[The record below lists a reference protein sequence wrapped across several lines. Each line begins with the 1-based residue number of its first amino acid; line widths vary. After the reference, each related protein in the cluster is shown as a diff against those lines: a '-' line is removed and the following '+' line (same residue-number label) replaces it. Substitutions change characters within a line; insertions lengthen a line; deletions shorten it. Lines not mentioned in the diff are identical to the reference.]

1 MTIVKYPVPR
11 PMRTL
16 ALLLCLLSTP
26 LWAQKGEAPSLL
38 YRSGLSYQ
46 ISSDPS
52 WGKGCPVVTGSRPYS
67 PAYTADLRVG
77 DIIRQIDGVSTQG
90 LSLEDIQSLLER
102 PVRTHLLTI
111 NSPGRELRQV
121 ALTPEAKEQGAVSER
136 ELARAFALYSLED
149 EQVRRLSYPFVYR
162 SSVSY
167 DLSSVRTYSFAP
179 STEESRELDA
189 ELYAQISELLERT
202 GLRRDDISPD
212 LILECFYELRPETST
227 LRDAS
232 IRKATSHYDLRARDF
247 ARLPILPY
255 TSGVTGSYSVHLALH
270 ATRPQHQ
277 GSILWS
283 CESRDMLSE
292 AMTLKDYARYMLP
305 MMLQGFPY
313 VSVSE
318 RPSYLIHTSRYYY
331 TGLLYDAS
339 SLDRVYDVE
348 DHSPAFRAG
357 LRRGDQILQINGRR
371 LSPTSPQEL
380 SKLYRTFVSET
391 YRYRDTK
398 LDTFTDARGV
408 QGLSPWNK
416 SEYSTIR
423 KAFAK
428 EKYVTAFDYLFSFRP
443 YINDTDHTVLTFEII
458 RGGETYTIRLTPEL
472 RDESTISL
480 DNNR

>member
-121 ALTPEAKEQGAVSER
+121 ALTPEAKELGAVSER

-202 GLRRDDISPD
+202 GLRRDDTSPD

-232 IRKATSHYDLRARDF
+232 IPKATSHYDLRARDF

-277 GSILWS
+277 DSILWS

-305 MMLQGFPY
+305 MMLLLWIECMMWRIIPQ
-313 VSVSE
+313 
-318 RPSYLIHTSRYYY
+318 PSGQVCVVVIRSFRSMVVGSLLLRLKSFLNSTAPLSPRLIAIGIRSWIPSRMPEGCRDLAHGTNPSIARY
-331 TGLLYDAS
+331 ARS
-339 SLDRVYDVE
+339 SL
-348 DHSPAFRAG
+348 
-357 LRRGDQILQINGRR
+357 RR
-371 LSPTSPQEL
+371 SM
-380 SKLYRTFVSET
+380 
-391 YRYRDTK
+391 
-398 LDTFTDARGV
+398 
-408 QGLSPWNK
+408 
-416 SEYSTIR
+416 
-423 KAFAK
+423 
-428 EKYVTAFDYLFSFRP
+428 
-443 YINDTDHTVLTFEII
+443 
-458 RGGETYTIRLTPEL
+458 
-472 RDESTISL
+472 
-480 DNNR
+480 